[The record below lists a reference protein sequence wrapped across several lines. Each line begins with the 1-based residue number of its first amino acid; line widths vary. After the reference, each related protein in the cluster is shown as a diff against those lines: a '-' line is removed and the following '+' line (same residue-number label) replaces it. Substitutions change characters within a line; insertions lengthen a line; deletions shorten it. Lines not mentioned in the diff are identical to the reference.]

1 MQELLTSH
9 SKVTGAIVSSSDA
22 AALLVDD
29 VDALLR
35 FFLSFASEITPLAAN
50 TVATTGT
57 VACGTAM
64 AVAPRAN
71 PSMIAC
77 KTGNYGY

>member
-1 MQELLTSH
+1 MLTSH

-29 VDALLR
+29 VDAVLR
-35 FFLSFASEITPLAAN
+35 VFLSFASDLTPLAAN
-50 TVATTGT
+50 TVATIGT
-57 VACGTAM
+57 VACGTAI

-77 KTGNYGY
+77 SKGIDG